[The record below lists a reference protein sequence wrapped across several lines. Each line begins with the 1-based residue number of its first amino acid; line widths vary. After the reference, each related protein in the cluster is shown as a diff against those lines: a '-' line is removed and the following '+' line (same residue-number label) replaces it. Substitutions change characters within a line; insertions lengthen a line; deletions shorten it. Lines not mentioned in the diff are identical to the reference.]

1 MNEKQKELLLKIQ
14 ETEKALQSLKKE
26 LENSQIVRPLEKLT
40 YASSLNEIKEA
51 FRKNNESY
59 SVPLDI
65 RDDGEYYN
73 CGLYLG
79 HTGKWEIV
87 KDSQN
92 AYVLIPK
99 ELRKKIDE
107 SSEKA

>member
-26 LENSQIVRPLEKLT
+26 LENSQIVRPLETLRHDC
-40 YASSLNEIKEA
+40 SLIE
-51 FRKNNESY
+51 
-59 SVPLDI
+59 I
-65 RDDGEYYN
+65 RDAYFNNCNEGYIIEIRHDGEYKN

-79 HTGKWEIV
+79 ILEEWEIV
-87 KDSQN
+87 KDSKGCS
-92 AYVLIPK
+92 VLIPK

-107 SSEKA
+107 SLKKA